1 MHRRHR
7 EARRDNLPC
16 LRASISC
23 MFPRFVSL
31 EHGAEDNDEFAHDG
45 GDHEFVGFAS
55 LRETLREG
63 FEDLMVADRSSCRH
77 KQAGTDLTAA
87 RKDAPASSLFAAVPV
102 EWSKAGESNGR
113 PSGHGAQLRHECEHG
128 PCRHPTDPRYRL
140 HEPGAAIELL
150 VPGGQRLDLPLD
162 GSQLLIEQ
170 VFLQAL
176 AHRFRANVLHT
187 RLLGAA
193 QQQANQG

>member
-87 RKDAPASSLFAAVPV
+87 RKKRCACVLALCRCPGRMEQGRREQRPSQRAWRPAPA
-102 EWSKAGESNGR
+102 
-113 PSGHGAQLRHECEHG
+113 
-128 PCRHPTDPRYRL
+128 
-140 HEPGAAIELL
+140 
-150 VPGGQRLDLPLD
+150 
-162 GSQLLIEQ
+162 
-170 VFLQAL
+170 
-176 AHRFRANVLHT
+176 
-187 RLLGAA
+187 
-193 QQQANQG
+193 